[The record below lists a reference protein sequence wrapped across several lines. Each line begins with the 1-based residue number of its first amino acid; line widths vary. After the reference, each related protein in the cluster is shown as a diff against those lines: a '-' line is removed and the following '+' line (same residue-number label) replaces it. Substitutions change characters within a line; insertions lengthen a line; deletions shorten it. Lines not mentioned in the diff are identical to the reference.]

1 MSDLHGR
8 VGRLE
13 REMSER
19 AAPWRWRAL
28 LAPYFTEPVY
38 DGHREAL
45 LDALCGPNPMYAF
58 EAREGS
64 DGVSEADVGRY
75 LIFWWTR
82 RGPPVVLQIR
92 RKVAGE

>member
-1 MSDLHGR
+1 M
-8 VGRLE
+8 E

-28 LAPYFTEPVY
+28 LAPYFVDPVY

-45 LDALCGPNPMYAF
+45 LDALCGPNPTYAF
-58 EAREGS
+58 EGEDDPDDPDSQEG
-64 DGVSEADVGRY
+64 GRY
-75 LIFWWTR
+75 FVFWWTR

-92 RKVAGE
+92 RRVAGE